1 LYEKSSIASNTNY
14 KAPAALSQSAAM
26 HQVAI
31 NHSASSKGYIL
42 EQCQRKLEY
51 FSLVHYVYFA
61 RPTVYT
67 TGNTA
72 PYDYYACT
80 CMVQTYI
87 GIQPTLCSPFT
98 QMPPSTNASSTRMLD
113 DLAEAQGK
121 EES

>member
-1 LYEKSSIASNTNY
+1 LYEKSSVASNTNY
-14 KAPAALSQSAAM
+14 KAPAAAM

-61 RPTVYT
+61 RPTVFRTGKT
-67 TGNTA
+67 T
-72 PYDYYACT
+72 PRDYYACT
-80 CMVQTYI
+80 CMHGPNS

-98 QMPPSTNASSTRMLD
+98 QMPPSTNASSTGMLD
-113 DLAEAQGK
+113 DLAEGQGK